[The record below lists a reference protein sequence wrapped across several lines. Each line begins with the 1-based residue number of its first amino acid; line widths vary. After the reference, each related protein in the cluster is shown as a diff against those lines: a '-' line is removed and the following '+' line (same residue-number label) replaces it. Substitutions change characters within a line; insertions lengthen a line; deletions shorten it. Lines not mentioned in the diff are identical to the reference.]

1 MGGKPGEPR
10 PMRGTDRELWALT
23 RAVPVGTDEGQL
35 QKKLSIVRDSIFLLI
50 HNQSRQPI
58 VLICDVSLELSCP

>member
-35 QKKLSIVRDSIFLLI
+35 QKETQYCPRQHFPSDPQSIQTTHCVDL
-50 HNQSRQPI
+50 
-58 VLICDVSLELSCP
+58 